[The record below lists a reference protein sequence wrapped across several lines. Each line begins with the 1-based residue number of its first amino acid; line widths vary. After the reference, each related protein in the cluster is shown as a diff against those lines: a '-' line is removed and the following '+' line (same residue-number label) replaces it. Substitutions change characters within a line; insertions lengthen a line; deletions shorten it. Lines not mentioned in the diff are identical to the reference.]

1 MTSENIMHV
10 FSLRGREGET
20 INHLFIIVTSF
31 CIFGITSSG
40 GTVFLGTFPIL
51 INELVEAWRMGPF
64 HGHGLYMWRC
74 IPFAILWSIWKERN
88 ERIFRAKSTSINA
101 LIEVVVLRVVK
112 WLLYGNEL
120 VDVKLNN
127 ILHNWSACTVC
138 GPTIEGKLEAWS
150 PPPRGI
156 ELEVQC

>member
-1 MTSENIMHV
+1 MNWLKLGGWVHFMVMDYICGDA
-10 FSLRGREGET
+10 F
-20 INHLFIIVTSF
+20 HLQSY
-31 CIFGITSSG
+31 
-40 GTVFLGTFPIL
+40 
-51 INELVEAWRMGPF
+51 
-64 HGHGLYMWRC
+64 GL
-74 IPFAILWSIWKERN
+74 FWKERN

-156 ELEVQC
+156 ELEVQCRWS